1 MRALKCFVLLLIIV
15 SLNILP
21 KPLTRLNI
29 APFRAAANFASPN
42 AAIAAPE
49 VVHVNNIGDEWSV
62 VGPYGGDVKSL
73 AIDPQNPQRLY
84 LGTTDGQIYRSND
97 RGQRWTRLLSFS
109 HPGYSVDKILIDET
123 NPQILYVPVW
133 YVANDTDG
141 GIYKSTDGGDTW
153 QELPAMQRHSVRA
166 LAIAPNNPR
175 YLIAAAIDGAYR
187 SLDAGATWQRFSPVN
202 HPDIIRLHSVA
213 IDPQNSDI
221 VYLGTEHL
229 PWKTTNGGKDWVCVK
244 GHPTDK
250 KQQFIDDSD
259 IFSITV
265 NRQDAQEVF
274 ASACSGI
281 YHSRDGAT
289 NWEKYKGI
297 PFTSRRTH
305 IIYPHP
311 TNNQT
316 IYSGTTEGLWKTTD
330 GGQNWRLLTSLRTV
344 INAIIIHPDQPEKVY
359 IGTKAG
365 GVLVSDNGGDSFRAT
380 NEGFVN
386 RQIATLVTDLQQ
398 KQRIYAGVL
407 FNGTEGGLFISDDQG
422 NSWRAIKQGL
432 AGDIY
437 AIYQVPETPNIIY
450 AGTNL
455 GLYRSTTR
463 GESWTLLASNVPLP
477 KPPTAKTP
485 PPATLPAIAALNSP
499 AAVAT
504 TVDNRQSRYVVHP
517 VVAQKKKAASTPS
530 KKATPAAKA
539 IGVPAKITDRVVG
552 VTTLAN
558 DNLFV
563 ASWSGLYQVVPST
576 GRSLKLKVA
585 NYTGKVLSIAG
596 NAKSGRLF
604 VGTAAGL
611 YITNDQGR
619 SWQVAKLAG
628 EDRAAIQT
636 IVISSH
642 DANTILLATQN
653 ACYLSR
659 DGGRGVPYGESLAVS
674 FSPSN
679 PDLVAITQYYEG
691 GLYLSTDGGENFQ
704 PVVGVLPSAKLCA
717 VAFDSTQPERLY
729 VGSFSGGVYVLKL
742 NSGRLTSAQR

>member
-1 MRALKCFVLLLIIV
+1 
-15 SLNILP
+15 
-21 KPLTRLNI
+21 
-29 APFRAAANFASPN
+29 
-42 AAIAAPE
+42 
-49 VVHVNNIGDEWSV
+49 
-62 VGPYGGDVKSL
+62 VKSL
-73 AIDPQNPQRLY
+73 AINSQQSQQMY
-84 LGTTDGQIYRSND
+84 LGTSDGQIYRSND
-97 RGQRWTRLLSFS
+97 GGRRWTRLLSFN

-123 NPQILYVPVW
+123 NPQTLYVPVW
-133 YVANDTDG
+133 FVANDTDG

-153 QELPAMQRHSVRA
+153 QELTGMQKHSVRA

-213 IDPQNSDI
+213 IDPQDSQI

-244 GHPTDK
+244 GHPSDK

-265 NRQDAQEVF
+265 NRSDSQEVF

-289 NWEKYKGI
+289 TWEKYKGI

-305 IIYPHP
+305 IIYPDP
-311 TNNQT
+311 TNNQ
-316 IYSGTTEGLWKTTD
+316 IVYSGTTEGLWKTTD

-344 INAIIIHPDQPEKVY
+344 INAIMIHPQQPEKVY

-365 GVLVSDNGGDSFRAT
+365 GVLVSENGGETFQAT

-386 RQIATLVTDLQQ
+386 RQIATLVIDREQ

-437 AIYQVPETPNIIY
+437 AIYQVPETPAIIY

-485 PPATLPAIAALNSP
+485 PPAAP
-499 AAVAT
+499 AVANLAVST
-504 TVDNRQSRYVVHP
+504 ASDTQLRSSRYVIHP
-517 VVAQKKKAASTPS
+517 VVAQKKKVSPTAS
-530 KKATPAAKA
+530 KKAPPVAKV

-552 VTTLAN
+552 VTAINN

-563 ASWSGLYQVVPST
+563 ASWAGLYQVSPST

-585 NYTGKVLSIAG
+585 NYSGKVLSIAG
-596 NAKSGRLF
+596 VAKSGRLF

-611 YITNDQGR
+611 YITNDLGR
-619 SWQVAKLAG
+619 TWQAAKLDG

-636 IVISSH
+636 IVISPH
-642 DANTILLATQN
+642 DDNTILIATQN

-659 DGGRGVPYGESLAVS
+659 NGGESWQRRGRGVPYGESLAVS
-674 FSPSN
+674 FSPNN

-691 GLYLSTDGGENFQ
+691 GLYLSTDGGDNFQ
-704 PVVGVLPSAKLCA
+704 PIEGVLPSGKLCA
-717 VAFDSTQPERLY
+717 VAFDSAQPERLY
-729 VGSFSGGVYVLKL
+729 IGSFSGGVYVLKL
-742 NSGRLTSAQR
+742 NAGRLTNARR